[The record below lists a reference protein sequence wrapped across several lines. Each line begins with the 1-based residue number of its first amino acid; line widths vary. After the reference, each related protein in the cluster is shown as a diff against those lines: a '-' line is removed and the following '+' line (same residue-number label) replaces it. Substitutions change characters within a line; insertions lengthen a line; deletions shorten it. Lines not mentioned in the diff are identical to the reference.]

1 MRLSEE
7 EIAAIK
13 KAVRTHFGASAK
25 VYLFG
30 SRTDDSKAGGDI
42 DLLIEHEANIEGSR
56 LVRAKLKTMTDI
68 QFAIGDRKIDIVTV
82 TLNQKKSEE
91 TAETQGNVPLIVR
104 EARKESIE
112 L

>member
-7 EIAAIK
+7 EIAPIK
-13 KAVRTHFGASAK
+13 NAVRTHFGDSAK

-30 SRTDDSKAGGDI
+30 SRTDDSKSGGDI
-42 DLLIEHEANIEGSR
+42 DLLIEHEAGLGGSG
-56 LVRAKLKTMTDI
+56 LVKAKLRTMTDI

-82 TLNQKKSEE
+82 TLDQEKSEE
-91 TAETQGNVPLIVR
+91 TAETQENIPLIVR